1 MSIAIADE
9 NFFNKGLKLFKDKK
23 YEDARFMFERGIVF
37 NPKDS
42 NSYLYLAKIYNIQE
56 DQDKEEKNLE
66 ATLLIEPNNE
76 EAILMSMKI
85 ALERSNYSKVKDLSN
100 TFSKVCKKLCNEN
113 KEILDTLANIEPK
126 KMSLDK
132 NLNKIL
138 IIDFGSQ
145 FTQLIARRIR
155 ESGVYSEIISHKK
168 VKNKNIDNSIKGI
181 ILSGGPLNVYQ
192 INKYSFDKRIIENQI
207 PVLGICFGHQIL
219 SKLNGGRVKQSK
231 YREFGLA
238 NIRKKRESILTK
250 NFFNKKNI
258 NKVWMSHAD
267 QVSKLPKNFNV
278 IASSQNSKFAIIENK
293 KKNFYG
299 VQFHPEVTHTENGK
313 KLINNFIFLI
323 CKIKRNWSSK
333 DQKIKLIKDVQ
344 NLVGKNKVIC
354 ALSGGVDSSVVA
366 QLLNKAIG
374 KNLFCIFVNTGL
386 LRKNE
391 EIQVVKTFKKK
402 LKINLIYVNAEN
414 EFLRKLNNVSD
425 PEKKRKIIGNLF
437 IKIFERYAKR
447 IKNVKFL
454 AQGTLYPDLIESKSV
469 TGSQTSKIKSHH
481 NVGGLPKKMKLKLV
495 EPLKFL
501 FKDEVR
507 KLGLELKLSK
517 EIISRHPFPGP
528 GLAIRM
534 PGIITKEKI
543 KILKEA
549 DNYFIQALREHNLY
563 NKIWQAYAALLPVKT
578 VGVMGD
584 NRTYEYLCLLR
595 AITSEDGMTA
605 DFYDFKKSFI
615 QMISNKI
622 VNSIRGVNRVVYD
635 VTSKPP
641 STIELE

>member
-1 MSIAIADE
+1 
-9 NFFNKGLKLFKDKK
+9 
-23 YEDARFMFERGIVF
+23 
-37 NPKDS
+37 
-42 NSYLYLAKIYNIQE
+42 
-56 DQDKEEKNLE
+56 
-66 ATLLIEPNNE
+66 
-76 EAILMSMKI
+76 
-85 ALERSNYSKVKDLSN
+85 
-100 TFSKVCKKLCNEN
+100 
-113 KEILDTLANIEPK
+113 
-126 KMSLDK
+126 MSLDQ
-132 NLNKIL
+132 NLNKVL
-138 IIDFGSQ
+138 IVDFGSQ

-155 ESGVYSEIISHKK
+155 ELGIFSEIISHKK
-168 VKNKNIDNSIKGI
+168 IKSKNINRTIKGI

-192 INKYSFDKRIIENQI
+192 INKYSFDKKIIQKGV
-207 PVLGICFGHQIL
+207 PVLGICFGHQII
-219 SKLNGGRVKQSK
+219 SKLNGGTVKQSK
-231 YREFGLA
+231 HREFGLA
-238 NIRKKRESILTK
+238 NIT
-250 NFFNKKNI
+250 KKNNSLLI
-258 NKVWMSHAD
+258 KNLFKKKKSIKVWMSHAD
-267 QVSKLPKNFNV
+267 QVSKLPKNFKV
-278 IASSQNSKFAIIENK
+278 IASSQNSKFAVVENK
-293 KKNFYG
+293 FKNYYG

-313 KLINNFIFLI
+313 KLISNFIFLI
-323 CKIKRNWSSK
+323 CKMRKNWSSK
-333 DQKIKLIKDVQ
+333 DQKIKLIKDARQ
-344 NLVGKNKVIC
+344 MVGNNKVIC

-374 KNLFCIFVNTGL
+374 KNLHCIFVNTGL
-386 LRKNE
+386 LRKDE
-391 EIQVVKTFKKK
+391 EKQVVATFKKK
-402 LKINLIYVNAEN
+402 LKINLTYVNAEK
-414 EFLRKLNNVSD
+414 EFLRKLSNISD

-437 IKIFERYAKR
+437 IKIFERYAKK

-507 KLGLELKLSK
+507 KLGLELNLSK

-543 KILKEA
+543 NILKEA
-549 DNYFIQALREHNLY
+549 DHYFIQALRDHNLY
-563 NKIWQAYAALLPVKT
+563 HKIWQAYAALLPVKT

-605 DFYDFKKSFI
+605 DFYEFKKSFI
-615 QMISNKI
+615 QEISNKI
-622 VNSIRGVNRVVYD
+622 VNSIRGINRVVYD
-635 VTSKPP
+635 ITSKPP

>member
-1 MSIAIADE
+1 
-9 NFFNKGLKLFKDKK
+9 
-23 YEDARFMFERGIVF
+23 
-37 NPKDS
+37 
-42 NSYLYLAKIYNIQE
+42 
-56 DQDKEEKNLE
+56 
-66 ATLLIEPNNE
+66 
-76 EAILMSMKI
+76 
-85 ALERSNYSKVKDLSN
+85 
-100 TFSKVCKKLCNEN
+100 
-113 KEILDTLANIEPK
+113 
-126 KMSLDK
+126 MSLEQ

-155 ESGVYSEIISHKK
+155 ELGVFSEIISHKK
-168 VKNKNIDNSIKGI
+168 IKKKNISSSVKGL

-192 INKYSFDKRIIENQI
+192 LNKYSFDKGILSSGL
-207 PVLGICFGHQIL
+207 PVLGICFGHQII
-219 SKLNGGRVKQSK
+219 SKIYGGKVKQSK
-231 YREFGLA
+231 HREFGLA
-238 NIRKKRESILTK
+238 NIFKKKESLLIK
-250 NFFNKKNI
+250 NLFKKKKI
-258 NKVWMSHAD
+258 VKVWMSHAD

-278 IASSQNSKFAIIENK
+278 IASSQNSKFAIVENK
-293 KKNFYG
+293 FKKLYG

-313 KLINNFIFLI
+313 KIIGNFIFEI
-323 CKIKRNWSSK
+323 CRVKRNWSSK
-333 DQKIKLIKDVQ
+333 AQKTKLIKDVRNQ
-344 NLVGKNKVIC
+344 VMSNKVIC

-374 KNLFCIFVNTGL
+374 KNLYCIFVNTGL
-386 LRKNE
+386 LRKHE
-391 EIQVVKTFKKK
+391 EKQVVSTFKNK
-402 LKINLIYVNAEN
+402 LKINLIYVNAEK
-414 EFLRKLNNVSD
+414 EFLTSLRSVSD

-437 IKIFERYAKR
+437 IKIFERYAKK

-507 KLGLELKLSK
+507 KLGLELKLNK

-543 KILKEA
+543 YILKEA
-549 DNYFIQALREHNLY
+549 DHCFIQALKKHNLY
-563 NKIWQAYAALLPVKT
+563 HKIWQAYAALLPVKT

-605 DFYDFKKSFI
+605 DFFEFKKTFI
-615 QMISNKI
+615 QEISNKI
-622 VNSIRGVNRVVYD
+622 INSIRGINRVVYD

>member
-1 MSIAIADE
+1 MS
-9 NFFNKGLKLFKDKK
+9 
-23 YEDARFMFERGIVF
+23 
-37 NPKDS
+37 
-42 NSYLYLAKIYNIQE
+42 
-56 DQDKEEKNLE
+56 
-66 ATLLIEPNNE
+66 
-76 EAILMSMKI
+76 
-85 ALERSNYSKVKDLSN
+85 LER
-100 TFSKVCKKLCNEN
+100 T
-113 KEILDTLANIEPK
+113 
-126 KMSLDK
+126 
-132 NLNKIL
+132 LNKIL

-155 ESGVYSEIISHKK
+155 ELGVYSEIISHKLI
-168 VKNKNIDNSIKGI
+168 KNRGINKSIKGI

-192 INKYSFDKRIIENQI
+192 LNKYSFDKKIIENGI

-231 YREFGLA
+231 HREFGLA
-238 NIRKKRESILTK
+238 NIYKKRNSLLTK
-250 NFFNKKNI
+250 NLFNKKKI
-258 NKVWMSHAD
+258 IKVWMSHAD
-267 QVSKLPKNFNV
+267 QVSKLPKKFEV
-278 IASSQNSKFAIIENK
+278 IASSQNSKFAIVENK
-293 KKNFYG
+293 FKKFYG

-313 KLINNFIFLI
+313 KLISNFIFDI
-323 CKIKRNWSSK
+323 CRIKKNWSSK
-333 DQKIKLIKDVQ
+333 HQKKKLIDDVRHQ
-344 NLVGKNKVIC
+344 VGNNKVIC

-374 KNLFCIFVNTGL
+374 KKLYCIFVNTGL

-391 EIQVVKTFKKK
+391 EKQVIKTFKKK
-402 LKINLIYVNAEN
+402 LKINLIYVNAEK
-414 EFLRKLNNVSD
+414 EFLIRLKNISD

-437 IKIFERYAKR
+437 IRIFERYAKKL
-447 IKNVKFL
+447 KNVKYL

-469 TGSQTSKIKSHH
+469 TGSKTSKIKSHH
-481 NVGGLPKKMKLKLV
+481 NVGGLPKRMKLKLV

-507 KLGLELKLSK
+507 KLGLELNLNK

-543 KILKEA
+543 NILKEA
-549 DNYFIQALREHNLY
+549 DHYFIQALKEHGLY
-563 NKIWQAYAALLPVKT
+563 HKIWQAYAALLPVKT

-605 DFYDFKKSFI
+605 DFFEFKKSFI
-615 QMISNKI
+615 QEISNKI
-622 VNSIRGVNRVVYD
+622 VNSIRGINRVVYD
-635 VTSKPP
+635 ITSKPP

>member
-1 MSIAIADE
+1 MS
-9 NFFNKGLKLFKDKK
+9 
-23 YEDARFMFERGIVF
+23 
-37 NPKDS
+37 
-42 NSYLYLAKIYNIQE
+42 
-56 DQDKEEKNLE
+56 
-66 ATLLIEPNNE
+66 
-76 EAILMSMKI
+76 
-85 ALERSNYSKVKDLSN
+85 LSN
-100 TFSKVCKKLCNEN
+100 NLGKV
-113 KEILDTLANIEPK
+113 
-126 KMSLDK
+126 
-132 NLNKIL
+132 L

-155 ESGVYSEIISHKK
+155 EFGVFSEIISHKK
-168 VKNKNIDNSIKGI
+168 INSSKIIRQNIGGI

-192 INKYSFDKRIIENQI
+192 NSKFTFDKKILKLNI

-219 SKLNGGRVKQSK
+219 SKELGGRVKKSK

-238 NIRKKRESILTK
+238 TIKKISNSVLTK
-250 NFFNKKNI
+250 NFFNNKNTS
-258 NKVWMSHAD
+258 NVWMSHAD
-267 QVSKLPKNFNV
+267 QVSKMPKNFKV
-278 IASSQNSKFAIIENK
+278 IASSKNSKLTIIENIK
-293 KKNFYG
+293 DNFYG
-299 VQFHPEVTHTENGK
+299 VQFHPEVTHTNNGK
-313 KLINNFIFLI
+313 ILLRNFIFLI

-333 DQKIKLIKDVQ
+333 DQKLKLIKEIKEQ
-344 NLVGKNKVIC
+344 VGNDKVIC
-354 ALSGGVDSSVVA
+354 GLSGGVDSSVVA
-366 QLLNKAIG
+366 QLLSKAIG
-374 KNLFCIFVNTGL
+374 KKLTCIFVNNGL

-391 EIQVVKTFKKK
+391 EKQVVNTFKKK
-402 LKINLIYVNAEN
+402 LKVNLIYVNAER
-414 EFLRKLNNVSD
+414 EFIKKLTNISN

-437 IKIFERYAKR
+437 IKIFDRYAKK

-507 KLGLELKLSK
+507 KLGLELNLSK
-517 EIISRHPFPGP
+517 DIISRHPFPGP

-534 PGIITKEKI
+534 PGNITNEKI

-549 DNYFIQALREHNLY
+549 DFYFIRALRKHGLY
-563 NKIWQAYAALLPVKT
+563 HKIWQAYAALLPVKT

-584 NRTYEYLCLLR
+584 NRTYEHICLLR

-605 DFYDFKKSFI
+605 DFFDFPKGFMQS
-615 QMISNKI
+615 ISNEI
-622 VNSIRGVNRVVYD
+622 INNIRGINRVVYD

>member
-1 MSIAIADE
+1 
-9 NFFNKGLKLFKDKK
+9 
-23 YEDARFMFERGIVF
+23 
-37 NPKDS
+37 
-42 NSYLYLAKIYNIQE
+42 
-56 DQDKEEKNLE
+56 
-66 ATLLIEPNNE
+66 
-76 EAILMSMKI
+76 
-85 ALERSNYSKVKDLSN
+85 
-100 TFSKVCKKLCNEN
+100 
-113 KEILDTLANIEPK
+113 
-126 KMSLDK
+126 MSLDL
-132 NLNKIL
+132 NLDKIL

-155 ESGVYSEIISHKK
+155 ELGVFSELISHKK
-168 VKNKNIDNSIKGI
+168 IKSSQIKSNIKGI

-192 INKYSFDKRIIENQI
+192 LDKNLFDKKILKLGI
-207 PVLGICFGHQIL
+207 PILGICFGHQIL
-219 SKLNGGRVKQSK
+219 SKFNGGKVKQSK

-238 NIRKKRESILTK
+238 TIYKKHNSQLTK
-250 NFFNKKNI
+250 NFFNKKNK
-258 NKVWMSHAD
+258 KVWMSHAD
-267 QVSKLPKNFNV
+267 QVSRLPKSFRV
-278 IASSQNSKFAIIENK
+278 IASSENSKFAIVENK
-293 KKNFYG
+293 IKNFFG

-313 KLINNFIFLI
+313 KIISNFIFLI
-323 CKIKRNWSSK
+323 CKIKRNWSAK
-333 DQKIKLIKDVQ
+333 DQKIKLIKEIKEQ
-344 NLVGKNKVIC
+344 VGTNKVIC

-374 KNLFCIFVNTGL
+374 KKLYCIFVNTGL
-386 LRKNE
+386 LRKYE

-402 LKINLIYVNAEN
+402 LKINLIYINAEK
-414 EFLRKLNNVSD
+414 EFLKKLKNVSN

-437 IKIFERYAKR
+437 IKIFERYSKKIR
-447 IKNVKFL
+447 NVKFL

-481 NVGGLPKKMKLKLV
+481 NVGGLPKRMKLKLV

-507 KLGLELKLSK
+507 KLGLELNLSK

-534 PGIITKEKI
+534 PGVITSEKI
-543 KILKEA
+543 RILKEA
-549 DNYFIQALREHNLY
+549 DYYFIKALKEHGLY
-563 NKIWQAYAALLPVKT
+563 HKIWQAYAALLPVKT

-605 DFYDFKKSFI
+605 DFFEFKKSFS

-622 VNSIRGVNRVVYD
+622 VNSIRGINRVVYD
-635 VTSKPP
+635 ITSKPP

>member
-1 MSIAIADE
+1 
-9 NFFNKGLKLFKDKK
+9 
-23 YEDARFMFERGIVF
+23 
-37 NPKDS
+37 
-42 NSYLYLAKIYNIQE
+42 
-56 DQDKEEKNLE
+56 
-66 ATLLIEPNNE
+66 
-76 EAILMSMKI
+76 
-85 ALERSNYSKVKDLSN
+85 
-100 TFSKVCKKLCNEN
+100 
-113 KEILDTLANIEPK
+113 
-126 KMSLDK
+126 MSLDK

-238 NIRKKRESILTK
+238 NIRKKRESILIK

-374 KNLFCIFVNTGL
+374 KKLSCIFVNTGL

>member
-1 MSIAIADE
+1 
-9 NFFNKGLKLFKDKK
+9 
-23 YEDARFMFERGIVF
+23 
-37 NPKDS
+37 
-42 NSYLYLAKIYNIQE
+42 
-56 DQDKEEKNLE
+56 
-66 ATLLIEPNNE
+66 
-76 EAILMSMKI
+76 
-85 ALERSNYSKVKDLSN
+85 
-100 TFSKVCKKLCNEN
+100 
-113 KEILDTLANIEPK
+113 
-126 KMSLDK
+126 MSLDH

-138 IIDFGSQ
+138 IVDFGSQ

-155 ESGVYSEIISHKK
+155 ELGIFCEIISHKK
-168 VKNKNIDNSIKGI
+168 VKNKNIDGLVKGI
-181 ILSGGPLNVYQ
+181 ILSGGPLNVYE
-192 INKYSFDKRIIENQI
+192 IKKYSFDKRIIQKGV

-219 SKLNGGRVKQSK
+219 SKLNGGKVKQSK
-231 YREFGLA
+231 HREFGLA
-238 NIRKKRESILTK
+238 NISKKNYSLLIK
-250 NFFNKKNI
+250 NFFKKKKTI
-258 NKVWMSHAD
+258 KVWMSHAD
-267 QVSKLPKNFNV
+267 QVSKLPKNFKV
-278 IASSQNSKFAIIENK
+278 VASSQNSKFALVENK
-293 KKNFYG
+293 SKNYYG

-313 KLINNFIFLI
+313 KLISNFIFLI
-323 CKIKRNWSSK
+323 CKMKKNWSSK
-333 DQKIKLIKDVQ
+333 DQKIKLIKDVRTM
-344 NLVGKNKVIC
+344 VGNNKVIC

-374 KNLFCIFVNTGL
+374 KNLHCIFVNTGL

-391 EIQVVKTFKKK
+391 EKQVVATFKKR
-402 LKINLIYVNAEN
+402 LKINLTYVNAEK
-414 EFLRKLNNVSD
+414 EFVKKLSNVSD

-437 IKIFERYAKR
+437 IKIFERYAKK

-481 NVGGLPKKMKLKLV
+481 NVGGLPKKMRLKLV

-507 KLGLELKLSK
+507 KLGLELNLSK

-543 KILKEA
+543 NILKEA
-549 DNYFIQALREHNLY
+549 DHYFIQALRDHNLY
-563 NKIWQAYAALLPVKT
+563 HKIWQAYAALLPVKT

-605 DFYDFKKSFI
+605 DFYEFKKSFI
-615 QMISNKI
+615 QEISNKI
-622 VNSIRGVNRVVYD
+622 VNSIRGINRVVYD
-635 VTSKPP
+635 ITSKPP

>member
-1 MSIAIADE
+1 
-9 NFFNKGLKLFKDKK
+9 
-23 YEDARFMFERGIVF
+23 
-37 NPKDS
+37 
-42 NSYLYLAKIYNIQE
+42 
-56 DQDKEEKNLE
+56 
-66 ATLLIEPNNE
+66 
-76 EAILMSMKI
+76 
-85 ALERSNYSKVKDLSN
+85 
-100 TFSKVCKKLCNEN
+100 
-113 KEILDTLANIEPK
+113 
-126 KMSLDK
+126 MSLDQ
-132 NLNKIL
+132 NLFKII

-155 ESGVYSEIISHKK
+155 ELGVFSEIISHKK
-168 VKNKNIDNSIKGI
+168 IKNKDIDSSIRGI

-192 INKYSFDKRIIENQI
+192 INKYSFDKKIINLNI
-207 PVLGICFGHQIL
+207 PILGICFGHQIL

-231 YREFGLA
+231 HREFGLA
-238 NIRKKRESILTK
+238 NIYKKSESLLTK
-250 NFFNKKNI
+250 NFFNKK
-258 NKVWMSHAD
+258 KSKRVWMSHAD
-267 QVSKLPKNFNV
+267 QVSKLPRDFKV
-278 IASSQNSKFAIIENK
+278 VASSTNSKFAIVENK
-293 KKNFYG
+293 QKKFYG
-299 VQFHPEVTHTENGK
+299 IQFHPEVTHTENGK
-313 KLINNFIFLI
+313 KLISNFIFLV
-323 CKIKRNWSSK
+323 CKMKRNWSPK
-333 DQKIKLIKDVQ
+333 DQKIQLIKEVKDQ
-344 NLVGKNKVIC
+344 VGSEKVIC

-374 KNLFCIFVNTGL
+374 NKLYCIFVNTGL

-391 EIQVVKTFKKK
+391 ELQVIQTFKKR
-402 LKINLIYVNAEN
+402 LKINLIYVNAEK
-414 EFLRKLNNVSD
+414 EFLKKLHNVSD

-437 IKIFERYAKR
+437 IKIFERYAKK
-447 IKNVKFL
+447 IKDVKFL

-481 NVGGLPKKMKLKLV
+481 NVGGLPKKMNLKLV

-507 KLGLELKLSK
+507 KLGLELNLSK
-517 EIISRHPFPGP
+517 DIISRHPFPGP

-534 PGIITKEKI
+534 PGVITNEKI

-549 DNYFIQALREHNLY
+549 DNYFIQALRDHGLY
-563 NKIWQAYAALLPVKT
+563 HKIWQAYAALLPVKT

-605 DFYDFKKSFI
+605 DFYEFKKSFM
-615 QMISNKI
+615 QTISNKI
-622 VNSIRGVNRVVYD
+622 VNSIRGINRVVYD

>member
-1 MSIAIADE
+1 
-9 NFFNKGLKLFKDKK
+9 
-23 YEDARFMFERGIVF
+23 
-37 NPKDS
+37 
-42 NSYLYLAKIYNIQE
+42 
-56 DQDKEEKNLE
+56 
-66 ATLLIEPNNE
+66 
-76 EAILMSMKI
+76 
-85 ALERSNYSKVKDLSN
+85 
-100 TFSKVCKKLCNEN
+100 
-113 KEILDTLANIEPK
+113 
-126 KMSLDK
+126 MSLDK
-132 NLNKIL
+132 SLEKIL

-155 ESGVYSEIISHKK
+155 EIGVFSEIVSHKK
-168 VKNKNIDNSIKGI
+168 IKNKEIINSVKGI
-181 ILSGGPLNVYQ
+181 ILSGGPLNVYE
-192 INKYSFDKRIIENQI
+192 INKYSFDKKIIENKI

-219 SKLNGGRVKQSK
+219 SKLNGGKVKQSK
-231 YREFGLA
+231 HREFGLA
-238 NIRKKRESILTK
+238 NIYKKKDSLLTK
-250 NFFNKKNI
+250 NFFTRKKMI
-258 NKVWMSHAD
+258 KVWMSHAD
-267 QVSKLPKNFNV
+267 QVSKLPKNFSV
-278 IASSQNSKFAIIENK
+278 IASSQNSKFAIVENK
-293 KKNFYG
+293 LKKFYG

-313 KLINNFIFLI
+313 KLISNFIFEI
-323 CKIKRNWSSK
+323 CKIKKNWSSK
-333 DQKIKLIKDVQ
+333 DQKIKLIKEVRNQ
-344 NLVGKNKVIC
+344 VNGNKVIC

-374 KNLFCIFVNTGL
+374 KNLYCIFVNTGL

-391 EIQVVKTFKKK
+391 EKQVVSTFKKK
-402 LKINLIYVNAEN
+402 LKINLIHVNAEK
-414 EFLRKLNNVSD
+414 EFIRKLKNISD

-437 IKIFERYAKR
+437 IKIFERYAKK

-534 PGIITKEKI
+534 PGKITKEKI
-543 KILKEA
+543 SILKEA
-549 DNYFIQALREHNLY
+549 DHYFIQALRDHKLY

-605 DFYDFKKSFI
+605 DFYEFKKSFI
-615 QMISNKI
+615 QEISNKI
-622 VNSIRGVNRVVYD
+622 VNSIRGINRVVYD
-635 VTSKPP
+635 ITSKPP

>member
-1 MSIAIADE
+1 
-9 NFFNKGLKLFKDKK
+9 
-23 YEDARFMFERGIVF
+23 
-37 NPKDS
+37 
-42 NSYLYLAKIYNIQE
+42 
-56 DQDKEEKNLE
+56 
-66 ATLLIEPNNE
+66 
-76 EAILMSMKI
+76 
-85 ALERSNYSKVKDLSN
+85 
-100 TFSKVCKKLCNEN
+100 
-113 KEILDTLANIEPK
+113 
-126 KMSLDK
+126 MSLDQ

-138 IIDFGSQ
+138 IVDFGSQ
-145 FTQLIARRIR
+145 FTQLIARRVR
-155 ESGVYSEIISHKK
+155 ELGIFSEIVSHKK
-168 VKNKNIDNSIKGI
+168 IKSKKINHTIKGI

-192 INKYSFDKRIIENQI
+192 INKYSFDKKIIQKGV
-207 PVLGICFGHQIL
+207 PVLGICFGHQII
-219 SKLNGGRVKQSK
+219 SKLNGGKVKQSK
-231 YREFGLA
+231 HREFGLA
-238 NIRKKRESILTK
+238 NIT
-250 NFFNKKNI
+250 KKNNSLLI
-258 NKVWMSHAD
+258 KNLFKKKKSIKVWMSHAD
-267 QVSKLPKNFNV
+267 QVSKLPKNFKV
-278 IASSQNSKFAIIENK
+278 IASSQNSKFAVVENK
-293 KKNFYG
+293 FKNYYG

-313 KLINNFIFLI
+313 KLISNFIFLI
-323 CKIKRNWSSK
+323 CKMRKNWSSK
-333 DQKIKLIKDVQ
+333 DQKIKLIKDVRQ
-344 NLVGKNKVIC
+344 MVGNNKVIC

-374 KNLFCIFVNTGL
+374 KNLHCIFVNTGL
-386 LRKNE
+386 LRKDE
-391 EIQVVKTFKKK
+391 EKQVVATFKKR
-402 LKINLIYVNAEN
+402 LKINLTYVNAEK
-414 EFLRKLNNVSD
+414 EFLRKLSNISD

-437 IKIFERYAKR
+437 IKIFERYAKK

-507 KLGLELKLSK
+507 KLGLELNLSR

-543 KILKEA
+543 NILKEA
-549 DNYFIQALREHNLY
+549 DHYFIQALRDHNLY
-563 NKIWQAYAALLPVKT
+563 HKIWQAYAALLPVKT

-605 DFYDFKKSFI
+605 DFYEFKKSFI
-615 QMISNKI
+615 QEISNKI
-622 VNSIRGVNRVVYD
+622 VNSIRGINRVVYD
-635 VTSKPP
+635 ITSKPP